1 GARLTIRQAPA
12 ITQQPQPIT
21 AQAGSQVALDVT
33 ATGTDPLQYQ
43 WSRNN
48 QPVAGATNHRLIFVT
63 LGGGD
68 TGTYIVTVSNL
79 AGSITSSPVTVSL
92 SSSALTT
99 WRQLEPGLDMDHPL
113 CAAGTPDGLYIGSLD
128 GVMSWSPDGGQTW
141 QRRRVLQ
148 IDQEIEGIAFGGG
161 RY

>member
-1 GARLTIRQAPA
+1 LKNSQGSQNYPQFTQNPADITANAGSNVTFNGAATPAGVAYQWRKDAADISAATSSSLSLNTVSAANAGVYTLIASNANGTAASRGARLTIRQAPA

-63 LGGGD
+63 LGG
-68 TGTYIVTVSNL
+68 
-79 AGSITSSPVTVSL
+79 
-92 SSSALTT
+92 
-99 WRQLEPGLDMDHPL
+99 
-113 CAAGTPDGLYIGSLD
+113 
-128 GVMSWSPDGGQTW
+128 
-141 QRRRVLQ
+141 
-148 IDQEIEGIAFGGG
+148 
-161 RY
+161 